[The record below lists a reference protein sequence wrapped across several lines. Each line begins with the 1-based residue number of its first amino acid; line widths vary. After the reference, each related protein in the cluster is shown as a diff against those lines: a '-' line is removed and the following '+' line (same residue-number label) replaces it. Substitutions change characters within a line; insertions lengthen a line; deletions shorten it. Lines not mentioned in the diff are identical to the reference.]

1 MPINPEIAL
10 GVKQFE
16 MPDPLAA
23 YAKMATIKDAQ
34 NRNALSQLEFAKAKR
49 EEATTNAL
57 NDAYRAAYNPETGEV
72 DYNALSKSAVLSG
85 NGSLISGIEK
95 TRREAEQSKLTG
107 QKLNTEVVSGK
118 LGLLRE
124 ALGSVDQNSPDAP
137 QQMMSVFSSAFKDP
151 VLGGYFTSYG
161 GSPEKTASQIAN
173 AVNSGK
179 FSDLYSQSVLGIEKH
194 LQNVTEQNK
203 PSDLDREMIAAG
215 IDPKSPEGRQIAAA
229 VLRKKTYIAPTEAD
243 RPSANVRDALWYA
256 NATDEQRKAFNA
268 MRGENAPSGWQ
279 RTANGGLEFI
289 LGGPAD
295 PETIKKQA
303 EARRNSELKP
313 LPEPAKRAL
322 LANIDNLRKARG
334 ALALSQGK
342 NVGVLQGDPNAT
354 GFKGF
359 TPDFILQRADPTGV
373 DTRAAIA
380 DLGSMIIHDRSGA
393 AVTASEYPRLV
404 PFIPRDRDDP
414 PVVQKKLERFIQ
426 EYEAI
431 QQDYADMYSED
442 QGYKLPKS
450 LSASGPAV
458 GTIEDGHK
466 FKGGDPADP
475 KNWEKQ

>member
-72 DYNALSKSAVLSG
+72 DYNALSNYAVKSG

-203 PSDLDREMIAAG
+203 PSEIVQKMLNAG

-229 VLRKKTYIAPTEAD
+229 DLSRDINGSPTEAGRLALD
-243 RPSANVRDALWYA
+243 RQKFEYEKNNPGFEIKETPQGLVSVNKKTGAAQAIMLGEAAVESTQSPAFKAKVRTA
-256 NATDEQRKAFNA
+256 EK
-268 MRGENAPSGWQ
+268 RGEL
-279 RTANGGLEFI
+279 TA
-289 LGGPAD
+289 
-295 PETIKKQA
+295 QA
-303 EARRNSELKP
+303 ESDQAAR
-313 LPEPAKRAL
+313 
-322 LANIDNLRKARG
+322 ARG
-334 ALALSQGK
+334 AANVLTSLGYNLGNPSADDKVTSLIKKSTGGLLEAGASQIPRVIGQTTPGRLAIAELKTIANNTAMDLLGGK
-342 NVGVLQGDPNAT
+342 IGAGISNADRDFIIAGLGEIGDP
-354 GFKGF
+354 GI
-359 TPDFILQRADPTGV
+359 PVEERV
-373 DTRAAIA
+373 AAW
-380 DLGSMIIHDRSGA
+380 RQ
-393 AVTASEYPRLV
+393 VTARLARIANADKFSPATDGTAPAGGQSAPAPAKNFTYVPGKGLV
-404 PFIPRDRDDP
+404 P
-414 PVVQKKLERFIQ
+414 Q
-426 EYEAI
+426 
-431 QQDYADMYSED
+431 
-442 QGYKLPKS
+442 
-450 LSASGPAV
+450 
-458 GTIEDGHK
+458 
-466 FKGGDPADP
+466 
-475 KNWEKQ
+475 